1 MAIKEAR
8 CTNCGSIL
16 MTDPTGPTVKC
27 MFCRAVV
34 DTQEALAVAA
44 DPTGYVFPNEP
55 QPDEDT
61 NVNAASL
68 YNKALKQAQGGK
80 PAQGAVRT
88 AQAKKAP
95 ARTGVQIDNG
105 PRAQVEKI
113 EMPSAKLSNAAKLKI
128 VATLAIILLVTTA
141 AVLPVTL
148 IRDAHRSSLTASIGS
163 ILPSSFQ
170 YNGAAS
176 YAIAKTGNTSF
187 SVVSTADVDTST
199 ALQVFKSYC
208 ETRADIYGLDPASD
222 SFSSVYGKVTV
233 RVIGPNG
240 GFEVTG
246 LKTPAD
252 LQDPGKVRAMG

>member
-80 PAQGAVRT
+80 PVQGAVRT
-88 AQAKKAP
+88 ASAKKAP
-95 ARTGVQIDNG
+95 AKTGVQ
-105 PRAQVEKI
+105 
-113 EMPSAKLSNAAKLKI
+113 
-128 VATLAIILLVTTA
+128 
-141 AVLPVTL
+141 
-148 IRDAHRSSLTASIGS
+148 
-163 ILPSSFQ
+163 
-170 YNGAAS
+170 
-176 YAIAKTGNTSF
+176 
-187 SVVSTADVDTST
+187 
-199 ALQVFKSYC
+199 
-208 ETRADIYGLDPASD
+208 LD
-222 SFSSVYGKVTV
+222 
-233 RVIGPNG
+233 
-240 GFEVTG
+240 
-246 LKTPAD
+246 
-252 LQDPGKVRAMG
+252 